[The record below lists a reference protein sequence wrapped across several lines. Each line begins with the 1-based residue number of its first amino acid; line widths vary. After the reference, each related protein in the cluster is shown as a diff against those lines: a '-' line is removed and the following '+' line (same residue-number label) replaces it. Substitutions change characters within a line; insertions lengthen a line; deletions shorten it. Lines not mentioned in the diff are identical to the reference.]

1 MKVLQFV
8 MMTGMLCMAS
18 ATKVQAQTAES
29 KLQDSI
35 IISVQPG
42 LKIILTGQSLRDL
55 LKYKRS
61 DSLIQ
66 LFLSDFSLAVERKAL
81 VNSRVV
87 HYVVNASGKRR
98 LKAENEDFQEPAFNL
113 EKEAK
118 AMTMELPASAYYIYD
133 VQTAAE
139 IQIFTSSPEK
149 LKALADLNLT
159 DLLGSQKISSAGQ
172 RRTRSYVLQRTDT
185 DWKGTARIF
194 APKDA
199 IVFSPLFGLSV
210 IGSKLSPETGFKL
223 SLMQSDRYD
232 RPKWIAGL
240 SYNLNLLS
248 SYDKGDFSDIHD
260 VQSMNAFF
268 LATGGGSEEGLFK
281 FVGAQVGYV
290 FRSPGVLN
298 KSIKFGL
305 FTTFKGYQLGFN
317 TYFLT
322 NNQVLYGLS
331 FLF

>member
-1 MKVLQFV
+1 MKLLQLAL
-8 MMTGMLCMAS
+8 MTGMLCVAS
-18 ATKVQAQTAES
+18 FTKIQSQTADS

-42 LKIILTGQSLRDL
+42 LKIILTGQSLKDL

-66 LFLSDFSLAVERKAL
+66 LFLSDFSLAAERKAV
-81 VNSRVV
+81 VNSRAV
-87 HYVVNASGKRR
+87 HYVVNANGKRR

-113 EKEAK
+113 VKEAK
-118 AMTMELPASAYYIYD
+118 AMTMELPPLAYYIYD
-133 VQTAAE
+133 VQAATE
-139 IQIFTSSPEK
+139 IQIFTTSPEK
-149 LKALADLNLT
+149 LKTLADLNLA
-159 DLLGSQKISSAGQ
+159 DLLIAQKIKGAEL
-172 RRTRSYVLQRTDT
+172 RRTRSYVLQRTDS

-223 SLMQSDRYD
+223 SLLQSDRYD
-232 RPKWIAGL
+232 RPKWSAGL
-240 SYNLNLLS
+240 SHNLNVLS
-248 SYDKGDFSDIHD
+248 SYDKGAFSDIQD

-268 LATGGGSEEGLFK
+268 MATARGSEEGLWRS
-281 FVGAQVGYV
+281 VGAQLGYV
-290 FRSPGVLN
+290 FKSTGVLN
-298 KSIKFGL
+298 NSIKFGL

-317 TYFLT
+317 TYFLR
-322 NNQVLYGLS
+322 NEEVLYGLS
-331 FLF
+331 LLF